1 MNREELLEIAR
12 PILFNTEMVL
22 TIMRT
27 ENPKTVTRRILKG
40 FVPKD
45 AVFGYTM
52 FTPEKHISCRGTF
65 SDGYGEK
72 FFKLPYRR
80 DDILYVRETWCEWET
95 GRYLYKADIKG
106 ISIPNAD
113 KLFTWRPS
121 IHMPKKAARIFLK
134 VIDVHVE
141 HIKGMKLDD
150 FLREG
155 VMLRPEAFNDPGN
168 AYWQA
173 RRIFKDIWDNTI
185 MKRDLSLYGWDAN
198 PYVWVIEWQPLSE
211 AYNKV

>member
-1 MNREELLEIAR
+1 MSKEELLQIAK
-12 PILFNTEMVL
+12 PILFNTDMVRA
-22 TIMRT
+22 IMRE

-45 AVFGYTM
+45 ARFGYTM
-52 FTPEKHISCRGTF
+52 FTPEKSISCRGTF
-65 SDGYGEK
+65 SNGYGEK

-134 VIDVHVE
+134 VTDVHVE
-141 HIKGMKLDD
+141 RIKGMKLDD

-155 VMLRPEAFNDPGN
+155 VDLRPEAFNDPEN

-173 RRIFKDIWDNTI
+173 RRIFKNIWNNTI
-185 MKRDLSLYGWDAN
+185 KKSDLSLYGWDAN
-198 PYVWVIEWQPLSE
+198 PYVWVIEFALIKHE
-211 AYNKV
+211 